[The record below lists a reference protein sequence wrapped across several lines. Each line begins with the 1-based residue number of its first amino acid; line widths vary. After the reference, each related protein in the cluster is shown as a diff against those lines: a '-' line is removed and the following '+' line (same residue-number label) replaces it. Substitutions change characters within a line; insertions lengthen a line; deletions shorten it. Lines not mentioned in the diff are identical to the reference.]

1 LTISLRL
8 TIQAPRRALDAVTSM
23 LTPMSR
29 RLFTVSPIGG
39 GKGGKGSK
47 RLSKQSPLSAM
58 PAGSC
63 RGSGGSSAATADGG
77 SSDVAGG
84 ANGGGGS
91 SSGGTETTEGGA
103 QQSPAAEQP
112 HDANAHADGSGAPL
126 AAEEE
131 APPRK
136 APHVQRLSMGSW
148 TSPLLK
154 QL

>member
-1 LTISLRL
+1 MRVLLC
-8 TIQAPRRALDAVTSM
+8 
-23 LTPMSR
+23 
-29 RLFTVSPIGG
+29 
-39 GKGGKGSK
+39 K
-47 RLSKQSPLSAM
+47 SPLSAM
-58 PAGSC
+58 PAGSD
-63 RGSGGSSAATADGG
+63 RGTGSSSSTATADGG
-77 SSDVAGG
+77 SSDVASG
-84 ANGGGGS
+84 ANGGSG

-112 HDANAHADGSGAPL
+112 HDANAPADGSGAPL